1 MKRAILISAVFM
13 LVLLTSL
20 FILNAT
26 QKNSIKI
33 QNSHTDQSKNEASC
47 CSNEIGTD
55 EVSDYSLFQLDSE
68 WNTESS
74 NTITLKSFKGKTII
88 MAMIFANCT
97 YACPIIVNDMKNI
110 ENSLTKKELDKTNFV
125 LISIDPDRDT
135 PEALKQFAERFGL
148 DLKRWKLL
156 TSNKNNVDELSA
168 VLGFKYKEEND
179 GGFSHSNIINIIN
192 SNGEVVSQHFGLN
205 QKIRNIVTE
214 LKNNI

>member
-1 MKRAILISAVFM
+1 
-13 LVLLTSL
+13 
-20 FILNAT
+20 
-26 QKNSIKI
+26 
-33 QNSHTDQSKNEASC
+33 
-47 CSNEIGTD
+47 
-55 EVSDYSLFQLDSE
+55 
-68 WNTESS
+68 
-74 NTITLKSFKGKTII
+74 